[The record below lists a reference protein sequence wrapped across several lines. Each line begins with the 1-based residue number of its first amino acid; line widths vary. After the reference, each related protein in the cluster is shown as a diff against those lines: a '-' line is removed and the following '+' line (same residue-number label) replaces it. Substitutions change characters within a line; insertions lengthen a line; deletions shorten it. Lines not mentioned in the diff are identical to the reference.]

1 MLSRSLKIHQNGY
14 SPFMANPAPRIAAG
28 LALIAGGFVFGVVV
42 GQRRTNDEP
51 RTRSVSD
58 PASSTSPSARTGDSR
73 PIAAGSTPGA
83 TAEAEKGA
91 LQERV
96 RVLEMELQTLRE
108 GAGKKTPTAL
118 GPDEAERIFED
129 FLKIETGGIPDP
141 EEFRS
146 ILERLSR
153 LDASSAQT
161 FINRFRNAPAS
172 KSEEKKAALQL
183 TLWAGGA
190 TAAEFVHVLLKDST
204 LDASLRGELLEELGQ
219 TGGGLFS
226 VKRLPVD
233 EALGSTAMTLARSE
247 KVDERRAGAGLL
259 GGISSPGSR
268 LELLRVLAEDPDT
281 SVKVVAMRS
290 LSYVGDPATRK
301 VLEPYAAQTKDGA
314 LQKAA
319 AAAIAE
325 LDKGP
330 R

>member
-1 MLSRSLKIHQNGY
+1 
-14 SPFMANPAPRIAAG
+14 MANPASRIAAG

-42 GQRRTNDEP
+42 GQRRTADEP
-51 RTRSVSD
+51 RTRPTPD
-58 PASSTSPSARTGDSR
+58 PASSASPISRPLDSR
-73 PIAAGSTPGA
+73 AAPPATTPA
-83 TAEAEKGA
+83 DPEKGA
-91 LQERV
+91 LQERI
-96 RVLEMELQTLRE
+96 RLLELELRTLRE
-108 GAGKKTPTAL
+108 GPDRKTPTPF

-129 FLKIETGGIPDP
+129 FLKIETGGIQDP
-141 EEFRS
+141 EQLRS

-153 LDASSAQT
+153 IDAASAQT
-161 FINRFRNAPAS
+161 FINRFRKAS
-172 KSEEKKAALQL
+172 KSEEKKAAIEL

-190 TAAEFVHVLLKDST
+190 AAAEFVHLLLKDST
-204 LDASLRGELLEELGQ
+204 LDSSLRDGILRELGN

-226 VKRLPVD
+226 VKRMPVD

-247 KVDERRAGAGLL
+247 KVEERRAGAGLL
-259 GGISSPGSR
+259 GGAPSPGSR
-268 LELLRVLAEDPDT
+268 IELLRILTEDPDT
-281 SVKVVAMRS
+281 SVKIVAMRS

-301 VLEPYAAQTKDGA
+301 VLEPYATQSKDAA